1 MDADHHRCQ
10 RCQLCAVDLE
20 HGPCMRLSAARR
32 QRGGDPA
39 GLACRMRARPGWP
52 WRTSAL
58 CWLAI
63 HAAWRRA
70 RLGDASWALKIS
82 SRTVPVAGWCAGSGK
97 AMSGSWR
104 LAGAARPR
112 SGAAA
117 RTGPPRPT
125 GRPRSS
131 RKTRRRSS
139 VRLPA
144 PRQPFRPERSPGRV
158 AARAAP
164 GTPCRQPG
172 ASQGRWRD
180 GRSS

>member
-70 RLGDASWALKIS
+70 RLGDACWALKIS

-104 LAGAARPR
+104 LAVTARPR

-125 GRPRSS
+125 GRLDLQGRPGGGRACGYPHPASRSGQS
-131 RKTRRRSS
+131 GLQDVPQP
-139 VRLPA
+139 VRL
-144 PRQPFRPERSPGRV
+144 QEHRV
-158 AARAAP
+158 VNRGQVKA
-164 GTPCRQPG
+164 GGVT
-172 ASQGRWRD
+172 D
-180 GRSS
+180 GLS